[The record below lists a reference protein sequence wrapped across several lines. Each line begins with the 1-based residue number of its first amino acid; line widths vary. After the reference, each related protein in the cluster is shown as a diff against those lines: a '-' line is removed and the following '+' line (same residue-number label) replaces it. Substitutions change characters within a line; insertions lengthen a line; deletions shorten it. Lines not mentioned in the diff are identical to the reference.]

1 MGSKILSWVLGSK
14 RPLSGR
20 LVAFAF
26 ALGLIWRTDDAAHFV
41 PATVVSSQGVL
52 PMNPNPS
59 RSYDPRTFKA
69 LTFHDSTPR
78 FREGTDS
85 PRAYLERCIEMI

>member
-52 PMNPNPS
+52 SMNPSPS

-69 LTFHDSTPR
+69 LTFHDAMPR
-78 FREGTDS
+78 FREGATAPAPILS
-85 PRAYLERCIEMI
+85 AASR